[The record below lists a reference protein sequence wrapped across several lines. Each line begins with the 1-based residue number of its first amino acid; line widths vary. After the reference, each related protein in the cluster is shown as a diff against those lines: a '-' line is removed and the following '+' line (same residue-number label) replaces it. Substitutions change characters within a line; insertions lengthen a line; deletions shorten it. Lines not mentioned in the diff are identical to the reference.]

1 MPVTVKD
8 NGYFESLPY
17 KDWQYPYDARNVH
30 ENVPTKEPQ
39 SEFSPE
45 ERGTSFARQTAI
57 GRIERL
63 AEPTYLFWF
72 GKDST
77 GKEQWHRINV
87 QEKQKNEGSTTRL
100 EYIFVSYTSSQFSS
114 DDDKR
119 YLHRVGQAAA
129 RAAQVPAYWIGL
141 SCLGTGREQERNVWR
156 ICDVVRKAHSLVIV
170 VGQNPGSTGTK
181 SPETL
186 VNDWGRR
193 VWTLPEL
200 LLSPERNGI
209 KIYLADDRRK
219 EINLQNPVN
228 FRNFDQYWPNDAN
241 LRQLIDHYQG
251 SVILSPLEFL
261 TTALLCLQGRSTLEH
276 LPGDLSY
283 SLMGLLRQR
292 PDVRRSD
299 SAFQAFAR
307 LSLANDSNMLLERM
321 ICLLPENAYKPWHSL
336 QDYWGA
342 SLWDIYPKTQICGIG
357 ENDTI
362 ILDGARAASIR
373 WKSFKQVITRHKDT
387 FRRKAARVALTL
399 SGLLFFF
406 GILTVAIVRAT
417 SGATSRAFSGFSGFS
432 SGIENPMNALLGV
445 GIAFLTLGV
454 ILILLSPL
462 LIKWLYHGKVWSA
475 QPYFFGV
482 EGYMNL
488 PELER
493 TLFGANLNR
502 LSWSTTGSSISRH
515 DLENSEHYDN
525 FCEGKDP
532 SQYPD
537 IQTKIRQALNSSR
550 DEEKIF
556 MLVDT
561 YTLTVTMFS
570 AVKPP
575 VAVLMC
581 GEEGG
586 MQRALLCSY
595 EWTNNTLYRETVLR
609 METRAYWRM
618 APVGRVRLGLQ
629 TRRKLDV

>member
-1 MPVTVKD
+1 MPVTVRD
-8 NGYFESLPY
+8 NGYFEPFPY
-17 KDWQYPYDARNVH
+17 KDWQYPYDARNIH
-30 ENVPTKEPQ
+30 ENIPPKETQ
-39 SEFSPE
+39 SELSPD
-45 ERGTSFARQTAI
+45 ERGTSFTRQAAI
-57 GRIERL
+57 GKIERL
-63 AEPTYLFWF
+63 AEPTYLFCY
-72 GKDST
+72 GRDST
-77 GKEQWHRINV
+77 GKELWHRINV
-87 QEKQKNEGSTTRL
+87 QECKENEGSSARL

-170 VGQNPGSTGTK
+170 VGQNTGSTEAK
-181 SPETL
+181 SPQDL
-186 VNDWGRR
+186 VHEWGRR

-200 LLSPERNGI
+200 LLSPERHAI
-209 KIYLADDRRK
+209 KIYLADDKRK
-219 EINLQNPVN
+219 EINIQNPVN

-241 LRQLIDHYQG
+241 LGQLIDHYEG
-251 SVILSPLEFL
+251 TVILSPLEFL
-261 TTALLCLQGRSTLEH
+261 TTSLLCLQGRSTSEH

-373 WKSFKQVITRHKDT
+373 WKSFKHVITRHRDT
-387 FRRKAARVALTL
+387 FKRKAARVTLTL
-399 SGLLFFF
+399 SAPFLFFA
-406 GILTVAIVRAT
+406 ILTVAILKGPNYPFADLFT
-417 SGATSRAFSGFSGFS
+417 A
-432 SGIENPMNALLGV
+432 GIIFLVV
-445 GIAFLTLGV
+445 GI
-454 ILILLSPL
+454 IIILLSPL

-475 QPYFFGV
+475 QPHFFGV
-482 EGYMNL
+482 EGYMSL

-493 TLFGANLNR
+493 TLFGANLGR

-515 DLENSEHYDN
+515 DLETSAHYNN

-537 IQTKIRQALNSSR
+537 IKTKIQQALNSSS

-570 AVKPP
+570 AIKPP

-595 EWTNNTLYRETVLR
+595 EWTSNTLYRETVLR